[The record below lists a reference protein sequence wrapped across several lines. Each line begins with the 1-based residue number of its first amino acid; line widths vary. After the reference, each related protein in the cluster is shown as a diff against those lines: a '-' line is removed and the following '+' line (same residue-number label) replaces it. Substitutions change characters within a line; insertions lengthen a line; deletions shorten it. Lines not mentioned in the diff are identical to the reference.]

1 MKTCGRGFEEI
12 IFPSEFTSKFSPGQS
27 FVEQDKVAGTQT
39 KLREHLHIILVRTL
53 ISLPFNLLKV

>member
-39 KLREHLHIILVRTL
+39 KLREHDFSENPDLT
-53 ISLPFNLLKV
+53 PF